1 MYSGKPIKMNEKI
14 WLLDPGHGGLHP
26 ETGEYVTSGKRSPE
40 WSDGSQY
47 FEGEGNRD
55 IVKRIVE
62 KCRKTGILALDIVND
77 WQDVPLSTR
86 VNRANAIYAYYKNSV
101 YVSVHSNGFSQE
113 SANGYS
119 VYTSP
124 GQTKSDKYA
133 DILLSYMEHEFP
145 DHKLRKDMSDS
156 DLDKEAAF
164 YVLRKTKMPAVLSE
178 NFFMTNKRECD
189 LLLTEEFRERIA
201 TCHFKM
207 IQKIENER

>member
-1 MYSGKPIKMNEKI
+1 MNEKI

>member
-1 MYSGKPIKMNEKI
+1 M
-14 WLLDPGHGGLHP
+14 
-26 ETGEYVTSGKRSPE
+26 
-40 WSDGSQY
+40 
-47 FEGEGNRD
+47 F
-55 IVKRIVE
+55 
-62 KCRKTGILALDIVND
+62 ALDIVND

-86 VNRANAIYAYYKNSV
+86 VNRANAIYSYYKNSV
-101 YVSVHSNGFSQE
+101 YVSVHSNGFSKE
-113 SANGYS
+113 SAHGYS

-164 YVLRKTKMPAVLSE
+164 YVLRKTKMPAILSE

-189 LLLTEEFRERIA
+189 LLLTEDFRDRIA

-207 IQKIENER
+207 INKVENE

>member
-1 MYSGKPIKMNEKI
+1 MSKKI

-26 ETGEYVTSGKRSPE
+26 ETKEYMTSGKRSPKWE
-40 WSDGSQY
+40 DGTQY
-47 FEGEGNRD
+47 FEGVGNRD
-55 IVKRIVE
+55 IVSRIVD
-62 KCRKTGILALDIVND
+62 KCRNAGIFALDIVND

-86 VNRANAIYAYYKNSV
+86 VNRANAIYSYYKNSV
-101 YVSVHSNGFSQE
+101 YISVHSNGFSKE
-113 SANGYS
+113 SAHGYS

-145 DHKLRKDMSDS
+145 DHKLRKDMSDT
-156 DLDKEAAF
+156 DRDKEAGF
-164 YVLRKTKMPAVLSE
+164 YVLRKTKMPALLSE

-189 LLLTEEFRERIA
+189 LLLTEEFRDRIA

-207 IQKIENER
+207 INKVENE